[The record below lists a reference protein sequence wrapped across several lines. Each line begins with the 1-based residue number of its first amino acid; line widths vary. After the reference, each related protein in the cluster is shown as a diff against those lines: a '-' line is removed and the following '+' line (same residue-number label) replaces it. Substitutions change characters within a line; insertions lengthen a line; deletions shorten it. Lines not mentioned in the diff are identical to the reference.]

1 MSEVF
6 IDGSGWNGK
15 RCGYAFATSDG
26 LSKIEWFTEE
36 KTNNEMEYYA
46 LIIALKEVAK
56 VGDVIKSDSQLVVN
70 QVNGKWRVKEQR
82 LFSCCK
88 IAQENIKKLSCVLTW
103 IPREQNLAGHL
114 LEK

>member
-15 RCGYAFATSDG
+15 RCGYAVATSEG
-26 LSKIEWFTEE
+26 LSKVEWFTEE
-36 KTNNEMEYYA
+36 KTNNEMEYYS
-46 LIIALKEVAK
+46 LIIALEEFAK
-56 VGDVIKSDSQLVVN
+56 VGDIIKSDSQLVVN

-82 LFSCCK
+82 LFNSCRM
-88 IAQENIKKLSCVLTW
+88 AQSKLKELSCTLVW
-103 IPREQNLAGHL
+103 VPREENLAGYL